1 MDMEKLIEE
10 ERFDFVSKENKIF
23 ILEFT
28 KKIRSIDYDFDGDI
42 RNGFNWGNYQIIYSL
57 NGIRGSRNIIARIFI
72 RDDCVIVLG
81 DKENKFK
88 NGIALRLYFSNINKH
103 INYIKDA
110 PMHIKERFVNNS
122 GMCKYCVEQCYKR
135 KTYTIDGKEMI
146 KCRDIFEYDNPKIND
161 IEDYLDILKE
171 FYGKKGHKNRTRKEL
186 GQKASPNRTVYA
198 LPHRRV
204 VNSRNVR
211 RC

>member
-10 ERFDFVSKENKIF
+10 ERFNFVSEKNKIF

-28 KKIRSIDYDFDGDI
+28 KQIKSLNYDFDDNIGS
-42 RNGFNWGNYQIIYSL
+42 GFNWGNYQIIYSL
-57 NGIRGSRNIIARIFI
+57 NGIKGSRSVIARIFI

-81 DKENKFK
+81 GKENKFK
-88 NGIALRLYFSNINKH
+88 RGIALRLYFSNINKH

-135 KTYTIDGKEMI
+135 KIYTINGKEMV
-146 KCRDIFEYDNPKIND
+146 KCRDIFEYDDPKNRYIK
-161 IEDYLDILKE
+161 DYIDILKE
-171 FYGKKGHKNRTRKEL
+171 FYGKKGYKK
-186 GQKASPNRTVYA
+186 QK
-198 LPHRRV
+198 
-204 VNSRNVR
+204 
-211 RC
+211 